1 MVIIVAKKKEETT
14 KDYNLQEEIKNL
26 DLSDMMK
33 KGLEYYINVKE
44 LNPKNEK
51 DLVKIMDD
59 YKKLPV
65 GV

>member
-1 MVIIVAKKKEETT
+1 MIIVAKKKEETT
-14 KDYNLQEEIKNL
+14 KDYNWQEAIADL

-33 KGLEYYINVKE
+33 KGLEYYITVKK

>member
-1 MVIIVAKKKEETT
+1 MIIVAKKKEETT
-14 KDYNLQEEIKNL
+14 KDYNWQEAIKNL

-33 KGLEYYINVKE
+33 KGLEYYITVKK

>member
-1 MVIIVAKKKEETT
+1 MIIVAKKKEETT
-14 KDYNLQEEIKNL
+14 KDYNWQDAIKNL

-33 KGLEYYINVKE
+33 KGLEYYITVKK

>member
-1 MVIIVAKKKEETT
+1 MIIVAKKKEETT
-14 KDYNLQEEIKNL
+14 KDYNWQDAIKNL

-33 KGLEYYINVKE
+33 KGMEYYITVKK